1 MKIVT
6 IEISV
11 PCVDSQNTQELVE
24 KFAEIL
30 EEGLQESSF
39 YYGTAAEG
47 IGCDGNTLSFA
58 ADGEVIVE
66 VCL

>member
-1 MKIVT
+1 MKIVK

-11 PCVDSQNTQELVE
+11 PCVDAQNTQELVE

-30 EEGLQESSF
+30 EEGLQETRFSDD
-39 YYGTAAEG
+39 TVADE
-47 IGCDGNTLSFA
+47 IGCGGNTLSFA
-58 ADGEVIVE
+58 VDGRVIAE